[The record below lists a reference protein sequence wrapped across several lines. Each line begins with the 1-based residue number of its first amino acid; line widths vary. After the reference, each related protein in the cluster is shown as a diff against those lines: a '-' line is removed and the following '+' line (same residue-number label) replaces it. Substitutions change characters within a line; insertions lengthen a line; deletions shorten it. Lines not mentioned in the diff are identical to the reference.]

1 MRRLLPVFFVL
12 ASALVS
18 ACTVAPV
25 SSVPSGR
32 NDPFSGGG
40 ESRAARQFTEVVHRV
55 EPVAESQCRNFTR
68 GGANCDFLIV
78 VDDRPD
84 ETPNAFQTRDSQ
96 GRPVLAFNLALIREA
111 QNADE
116 LAFVMGHEASH
127 HILGHLDR
135 VQEDAAIGAIIFS
148 GIAAMT
154 GADEASVRSAEE
166 FGASVG
172 ARTFTKNYELEADE
186 LGTVISLRSGFDP
199 IRGARFFERLP
210 DPGNRFLGTHPPNS
224 ERIETVRRTSEAYR
238 AGGGV

>member
-1 MRRLLPVFFVL
+1 MRRILPLLFVL
-12 ASALVS
+12 IS
-18 ACTVAPV
+18 ACTAVPI
-25 SSVPSGR
+25 SSVP
-32 NDPFSGGG
+32 GGG
-40 ESRAARQFTEVVHRV
+40 DPLAGTGSRAAQQFVDVVDRV
-55 EPVAESQCRNFTR
+55 EPVAEQQCRSISYK
-68 GGANCDFLIV
+68 GSNCDFLIV
-78 VDDRPD
+78 VDDRPG
-84 ETPNAFQTRDSQ
+84 EEPNAFQTRDSQ
-96 GRPVLAFNLALIREA
+96 GRPVLAFNLALIRDA

-186 LGTVISLRSGFDP
+186 LGTVITMRAGFDP

-224 ERIETVRRTSEAYR
+224 ARIDAVRRTVAAVQ

>member
-1 MRRLLPVFFVL
+1 MRRILPLLFVL
-12 ASALVS
+12 LS
-18 ACTVAPV
+18 ACTAVPI
-25 SSVPSGR
+25 SSVPR
-32 NDPFSGGG
+32 GGSDALAG
-40 ESRAARQFTEVVHRV
+40 TGSRAAQQFVEVVDRV
-55 EPVAESQCRNFTR
+55 EPVAERQCRSVSYN
-68 GGANCDFLIV
+68 GSNCDFLIV

-84 ETPNAFQTRDSQ
+84 DEPNAFQTRDSQ

-172 ARTFTKNYELEADE
+172 ARTFTKDYELEADE
-186 LGTVISLRSGFDP
+186 LGTVITMRAGFDP

-224 ERIETVRRTSEAYR
+224 ARIDTVRRTAAAVRS
-238 AGGGV
+238 GGGV

>member
-1 MRRLLPVFFVL
+1 M
-12 ASALVS
+12 
-18 ACTVAPV
+18 
-25 SSVPSGR
+25 
-32 NDPFSGGG
+32 
-40 ESRAARQFTEVVHRV
+40 
-55 EPVAESQCRNFTR
+55 
-68 GGANCDFLIV
+68 
-78 VDDRPD
+78 
-84 ETPNAFQTRDSQ
+84 
-96 GRPVLAFNLALIREA
+96 LAFNLALIRDA

-186 LGTVISLRSGFDP
+186 LGTVITMRAGFDP

-210 DPGNRFLGTHPPNS
+210 DPGNRFLGTHPPNAA
-224 ERIETVRRTSEAYR
+224 RIDAVRRTVAAVQ